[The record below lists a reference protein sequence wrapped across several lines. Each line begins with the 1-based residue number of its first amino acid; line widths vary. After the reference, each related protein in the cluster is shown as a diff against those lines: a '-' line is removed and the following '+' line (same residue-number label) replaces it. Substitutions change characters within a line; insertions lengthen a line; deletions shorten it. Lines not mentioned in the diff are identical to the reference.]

1 VAATFNER
9 SVAAETIAAGVQRQR
24 LLDRGRI
31 AHTRIFLD
39 RLSLSPR
46 ASTALDVANA
56 DIAWVQVL
64 HGSATLKSGDA
75 DAALDEK
82 HIAFIPPGFTG
93 TLSTPSGAAILCASV
108 PDAARFDLAL
118 ANAAP
123 PLRVVDWTCEP
134 VLASEHDARKRIYV
148 ATPALFGTKAIKGEM
163 IIYPPGTQAPS
174 HHHEGAEHFMYVL
187 RGRGTVYANERP
199 FAVRQ
204 GDTIYYP
211 DRERHYLQ
219 AAKDE
224 ELVFAEYFA
233 PAEFRTVWVDE
244 SQICTW
250 HPTGRDIAGRPP
262 VREIKAHS
270 SAEVANPADV

>member
-1 VAATFNER
+1 MAATFNER
-9 SVAAETIAAGVQRQR
+9 SVAAETVAAGVQRQR
-24 LLDRGRI
+24 LLDRGRV

-93 TLSTPSGAAILCASV
+93 TLSTPSGAVILCATV
-108 PDAARFDLAL
+108 PQAARFDPAL

-187 RGRGTVYANERP
+187 QGRGTAYANEKP
-199 FAVRQ
+199 LPVSE
-204 GDTIYYP
+204 GDLIYY
-211 DRERHYLQ
+211 DECERHYL
-219 AAKDE
+219 KSEGDE
-224 ELVFAEYFA
+224 DMVFV
-233 PAEFRTVWVDE
+233 EFFVPGQYLTVWTAGANV
-244 SQICTW
+244 CTW
-250 HPTGRDIAGRPP
+250 NPTGRTISGGRP
-262 VREIKAHS
+262 VRDIRGHS
-270 SAEVANPADV
+270 SALPTPQDV